1 MSSHITRIM
10 AEIKEYQKQIDN
22 NGGKEGLNKFWIKFD
37 CEELTLFEILI
48 LGPEDTPYEAG
59 WFHFTGKFPDN
70 YPNAPPEL
78 TFRTTNQN
86 RIRFHPNLYE
96 TGKVCLSILGTWSGQ
111 AWTPVMTLETVCLS
125 LRSIMND
132 NPITNEPG
140 FENENITSVRA
151 RNYICSATYNT
162 IKYALIDH
170 WNQNTN
176 LPEEFQSIVTFNM
189 YSGIGLYGYYRKLVE
204 GYQAAY
210 SNSQLRSENDS
221 SIASIGPYAMMAS
234 SMKLHVFDW
243 KSLLKELSIYVGDWC
258 LESENMELSEYEF

>member
-48 LGPEDTPYEAG
+48 LGPENTPYEAG
-59 WFHFTGKFPDN
+59 WFHFTGQFPDN

-204 GYQAAY
+204 G
-210 SNSQLRSENDS
+210 R
-221 SIASIGPYAMMAS
+221 
-234 SMKLHVFDW
+234 
-243 KSLLKELSIYVGDWC
+243 
-258 LESENMELSEYEF
+258 